1 MRAGVLLRRVLQ
13 VGDRR
18 YELETVG
25 GERITLTYNGHT
37 LTTMYGGHFENMSF
51 SIEVRG
57 LDGILSYLKEAG
69 FGIAPVCMIT
79 VDEELGDDIPVS
91 GV

>member
-1 MRAGVLLRRVLQ
+1 MRSGVLLRRVLQ
-13 VGDRR
+13 VGDRK
-18 YELETVG
+18 YDLETIG
-25 GERITLTYNGHT
+25 GERIVLSYNGFN
-37 LTTMYGGHFENMSF
+37 LTTMYSGHFENMSF

-69 FGIAPVCMIT
+69 FEIAPVCMIT
-79 VDEELGDDIPVS
+79 VDEELGDIPVS